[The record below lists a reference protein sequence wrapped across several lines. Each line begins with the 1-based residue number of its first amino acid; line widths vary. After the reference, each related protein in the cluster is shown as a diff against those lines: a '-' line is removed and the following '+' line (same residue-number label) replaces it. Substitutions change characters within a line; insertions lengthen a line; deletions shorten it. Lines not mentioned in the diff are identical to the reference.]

1 MKNSLGTLGDLLL
14 KDGKPL
20 KEYLDEETGKE
31 ASKEFTLDVK
41 KLNGLVKP
49 RIKQKYTPQYNEEP
63 SKVRNWNTKDII
75 RRNVTNMKTIK
86 KRNGDREKVIEFIQ
100 NMDFPSFTVI
110 ELTERMSE
118 EGKKWRKENVS
129 SLMSTI
135 FSAIGGESYDSP
147 TLIMKEDLGKKK
159 GNRYI
164 VTQEFKKID
173 KYVLSQ
179 MVVDYTK
186 IVPKDK
192 KKRRMKKLKVPNQEI
207 QVQKQEIKGQLLEAE
222 PIETNLVELVKELRP
237 GSVIKMTPDGSL
249 TIVVM

>member
-1 MKNSLGTLGDLLL
+1 
-14 KDGKPL
+14 
-20 KEYLDEETGKE
+20 
-31 ASKEFTLDVK
+31 
-41 KLNGLVKP
+41 
-49 RIKQKYTPQYNEEP
+49 
-63 SKVRNWNTKDII
+63 
-75 RRNVTNMKTIK
+75 
-86 KRNGDREKVIEFIQ
+86 
-100 NMDFPSFTVI
+100 MDFPSFTVI

-222 PIETNLVELVKELRP
+222 PVETNLVELVKELRP
-237 GSVIKMTPDGSL
+237 GSVIKQHPDGTL